1 MTATISKKGLI
12 AQLNQLP
19 SLPVIV
25 QEVIASFNVADLDSA
40 ALANKIAQDQGLSAR
55 VLRVANST
63 FYGLPRKVGSIQ
75 DSIAVLGFDSLRS
88 LVLSAGVAQVFPVTP
103 GSLFDRQAY
112 WRRSY
117 RVAAIAQ
124 ALAKHHKQDPQLAFT
139 AGMFHDIGQLV
150 LDLCITQQFAGLLRQ
165 QAESGLELMEV
176 ERSEL
181 GFDHAEIG
189 AEIVRR
195 WNFPQE
201 IERVVRHCHQ
211 PASATTVF
219 PLVCVVHA
227 AILLEDGI
235 CGADLSARMSQ
246 AGCDQMQTDWDSIE
260 ACLPPA
266 GQLEAAADLAQAN

>member
-1 MTATISKKGLI
+1 MTANISKKDLI
-12 AQLNQLP
+12 AKLNQLP

-25 QEVIASFNVADLDSA
+25 QEVIASFNVADMDSA
-40 ALANKIAQDQGLSAR
+40 ALVNKIAQDQGLSAR

-75 DSIAVLGFDSLRS
+75 DAIAVLGFDSLRS
-88 LVLSAGVAQVFPVTP
+88 LVLSAGVAQVFPVTL

-124 ALAKHHKQDPQLAFT
+124 SLAKHYKLDPQLAFT

-201 IERVVRHCHQ
+201 IEQVVRHCHQ
-211 PASATTVF
+211 PRLAAAFS
-219 PLVCVVHA
+219 PLVCVVHT
-227 AILLEDGI
+227 AILLEDGSS
-235 CGADLSARMSQ
+235 GAELIARLSQ
-246 AGCDQMQTDWDSIE
+246 AGCERMQISWESIA

-266 GQLEAAADLAQAN
+266 EQLEAAAGLAGSN